1 MDKNIDYKKD
11 LALKLKE
18 LKKIEGFPIGTD
30 EDILALSQPPYYTAC
45 PNPYIKDFIEEYGQ
59 PYNEEKDDYHRVSY
73 EGDIAV
79 GKNSSIYN
87 SHAYHTKVPPEA
99 ITNLINHFTSDND
112 IVLDG
117 YSGSGMTGVASTLN
131 KRNAILS
138 DLSPIATQISYNYN
152 TKVDKLQIRN
162 DFNKIILELKE
173 EFGYFFES
181 YFNGKKG
188 EIINIVWSDVNRC
201 KFCNNEFLHSDGEK
215 HDKYFCPNCN
225 AELKISDYD
234 RVFITQYDDIL
245 NHEIEIAKQEP
256 IKINLRLNKKRVEKN
271 VEEFDYKLIQKI
283 NNLRIPFQIPIYELP
298 SGYNTKQPISSHKFT
313 HFHHFYWRRNL
324 ILIAG
329 FFEKA
334 KKYKTKNFLFY
345 IMTSAVNNL
354 SKRYRYRTTG
364 GGGPSG
370 NLYIPS
376 LSRELNFF
384 LSVEDKYKSIYYN
397 NPLGHCIVSTQS
409 CSNLKNIE
417 NNTIDYI
424 FTDPPFG
431 ANIMYNELNF
441 MIEVWLKCFTNSTF
455 DAIIN
460 SEQLKPI
467 EFYEKELTSAFVE
480 YYRVLKPKRWI
491 NIEFN
496 NSKSIIWN
504 ILRKA
509 INKSGFIISQVSVL
523 DKKQGSFK
531 QVTSPGSVSKDLLV
545 SAFKPTTDYIGSNS
559 KVITKEVIIS
569 FVKDVLNHIKPSII
583 SERTFQML
591 YSKYISLCMTNNYS
605 IDLDASGFSNLL
617 FENLIERDGL
627 WFTQN
632 QIDSYIEFKKKMK
645 LDEIH
650 EIKSGSSLLFVN
662 DEKSALVWLYNFLAN
677 PQTYSDILI
686 AFNQLPIIQDDAIPE
701 LKEIL
706 EQNFIFDLG
715 KYRRPQG
722 LSELNII
729 AERRQ
734 KNLKREFETL
744 LVQAQTQKSKIKLVR
759 KEAIAYGFELC
770 YKEKRFADIVSIAQ
784 KLENNILENNGELND
799 FVEAAE
805 IMIEG
810 IS

>member
-1 MDKNIDYKKD
+1 MDKKIDYKKD
-11 LALKLKE
+11 LASKLEE

-59 PYNEEKDDYHRVSY
+59 PYNVEKDDYHRVSY

-131 KRNAILS
+131 KRNVILS

-215 HDKYFCPNCN
+215 QDKYFCPNCN

-397 NPLGHCIVSTQS
+397 NPIGNCIVSTQS

-417 NNTIDYI
+417 SNTIDYI

-531 QVTSPGSVSKDLLV
+531 QVTSPGSVSKDLLI

-632 QIDSYIEFKKKMK
+632 QIGSYIEFKKKMK

-662 DEKSALVWLYNFLAN
+662 DEKSALVWLYNFLVN

-722 LSELNII
+722 LTELNII

-770 YKEKRFADIVSIAQ
+770 YKEKRFADILSIAQ
-784 KLENNILENNGELND
+784 KLENNILENNGELKD

>member
-1 MDKNIDYKKD
+1 MDKKIDYKKD
-11 LALKLKE
+11 LASKLEE

-59 PYNEEKDDYHRVSY
+59 PYNVEKDDYHRVSY

-131 KRNAILS
+131 KRNVILS

-215 HDKYFCPNCN
+215 QDKYFCPNCN

-397 NPLGHCIVSTQS
+397 NPIGNCIVSTQS

-417 NNTIDYI
+417 SNTIDYI

-531 QVTSPGSVSKDLLV
+531 QVTSPGSVSKDLLI

-662 DEKSALVWLYNFLAN
+662 DEKSALVWLYNFLVN

-722 LSELNII
+722 LTELNII

-770 YKEKRFADIVSIAQ
+770 YKEKRFADILSIAQ
-784 KLENNILENNGELND
+784 KLENNILENNGELKD

>member
-11 LALKLKE
+11 LAEKLEE

-30 EDILALSQPPYYTAC
+30 EDILALSKPPYYTAC
-45 PNPYIKDFIEEYGQ
+45 PNPYIKDFIEEHGK
-59 PYNEEKDDYHRVSY
+59 PYNEETDDYHRVSY
-73 EGDIAV
+73 EGDIEV

-99 ITNLINHFTSDND
+99 ITNLINYFTSEND

-117 YSGSGMTGVASTLN
+117 FCGSGMTGVASTLN
-131 KRNAILS
+131 KRNVVIS
-138 DLSPIATQISYNYN
+138 DLSPIATQISYNYIAE
-152 TKVDKLQIRN
+152 TDKLQVRN
-162 DFNKIILELKE
+162 DFNKILLELKE
-173 EFGYFFES
+173 EFGYFFET
-181 YFNGKKG
+181 YYNGKKG
-188 EIINIVWSDVNRC
+188 EIINIVWSDVNIC
-201 KFCNNEFLHSDGEK
+201 KFCNNEFLHSEAEK
-215 HDKYFCPNCN
+215 KDNYCCPNCN
-225 AELKISDYD
+225 AELKTSDYQ
-234 RVFITQYDDIL
+234 RVFIKKYDDIL
-245 NHEIEIAKQEP
+245 NEEIEIAKQAP
-256 IKINLRLNKKRVEKN
+256 IKINLRLNKKRIEKN
-271 VEEFDYKLIQKI
+271 VEEFDIKLINKI
-283 NNLRIPFQIPIYELP
+283 DELSIPYKIPIYKLP
-298 SGYNTKQPISSHKFT
+298 RGFNTKQPISSHKFT

-334 KKYKTKNFLFY
+334 KKYETKNFLFY
-345 IMTSAVNNL
+345 IMTSAINNL
-354 SKRYRYRTTG
+354 SKRYRFRTTG

-384 LSVEDKYKSIYYN
+384 FSIKDKFKSIYYN
-397 NPLGHCIVSTQS
+397 NPTGNYIVSTQS
-409 CSNLKNIE
+409 CSDLKNIE
-417 NNTIDYI
+417 DNSIDYI

-441 MIEVWLKCFTNSTF
+441 MIEVWLKCFTNSNY

-460 SEQLKPI
+460 NEQSKPI
-467 EFYEKELTSAFVE
+467 DFYEKKLTTSFEE

-504 ILRKA
+504 ILRKS

-531 QVTSPGSVSKDLLV
+531 QVTSPGSVSKDLLI
-545 SAFKPTTDYIGSNS
+545 SAFKPTVNYSDRNS
-559 KVITKEVIIS
+559 KVITKEVVNS
-569 FVKDVLNHIKPSII
+569 FINDLLNHIKPTII

-605 IDLDASGFSNLL
+605 IDFDASAFSKFLFSN
-617 FENLIERDGL
+617 FTEKDGL

-632 QIDSYIEFKKKMK
+632 QVDVYLEFKKKMK
-645 LDEIH
+645 LEGIED
-650 EIKSGSSLLFVN
+650 IKTGSSLLFVN
-662 DEKSALVWLYNFLAN
+662 DEKSALVWLYNFLSNA
-677 PQTYSDILI
+677 QSYSEISI
-686 AFNQLPIIQDDAIPE
+686 AFNQLPSIEDDEVPE

-706 EQNFIFDLG
+706 EQNFITEGG
-715 KYRRPQG
+715 KYRRPHG
-722 LSELNII
+722 EAEHNSI
-729 AERRQ
+729 AEKRQ
-734 KNLKREFETL
+734 KSLSREFETL
-744 LVQAQTQKSKIKLVR
+744 LVEAQTQKGKIKLVR
-759 KEAIAYGFELC
+759 KEALAYGFELC
-770 YKEKRFADIVSIAQ
+770 YKEKRFADILIIAK
-784 KLENNILENNGELND
+784 KLDKKILENSGELND

>member
-11 LALKLKE
+11 LASKLEE

-30 EDILALSQPPYYTAC
+30 EDILALSHPPYYTAC

-131 KRNAILS
+131 KRNVILS

-215 HDKYFCPNCN
+215 QDKYFCPNCN

-397 NPLGHCIVSTQS
+397 NPLGNCIVSTQS

-417 NNTIDYI
+417 SNTIDYI

-531 QVTSPGSVSKDLLV
+531 QVTSPGSVSKDLLI

-662 DEKSALVWLYNFLAN
+662 DEKSALVWLYNFLVN
-677 PQTYSDILI
+677 PQIYSDILI

-722 LSELNII
+722 LTELNII

-744 LVQAQTQKSKIKLVR
+744 LVQAQTQKSKIKFVR

-770 YKEKRFADIVSIAQ
+770 YKEKRFADILSIAQ
-784 KLENNILENNGELND
+784 KLENNILENNGELKD

>member
-1 MDKNIDYKKD
+1 MDYKKD
-11 LALKLKE
+11 LASKLGE

-30 EDILALSQPPYYTAC
+30 EDILALSEPPYYTAC
-45 PNPYIKDFIEEYGQ
+45 PNPYIKDFIDVHGK
-59 PYNEEKDDYHRVSY
+59 PYNEKTDDYHKVSY

-99 ITNLINHFTSDND
+99 ITNLINYFTSEND
-112 IVLDG
+112 IILDG
-117 YSGSGMTGVASTLN
+117 YCGSGMTGVAATLN
-131 KRNAILS
+131 KRNTILS

-152 TKVDKLQIRN
+152 TEVNKLQIRK
-162 DFNKIILELKE
+162 DFNSILLELKQ
-173 EFGYFFES
+173 EFGYFFET
-181 YFNGKKG
+181 YFNNKKG
-188 EIINIVWSDVNRC
+188 EIINIVWSDVNHC
-201 KFCNNEFLHSDGEK
+201 KFCNSEFLHVDGERK
-215 HDKYFCPNCN
+215 EKYTCPNCS
-225 AELKISDYD
+225 AELKSSDYN
-234 RVFITQYDDIL
+234 RVYITQYDDIL
-245 NHEIEIAKQEP
+245 NENIEIAKQEP
-256 IKINLRLNKKRVEKN
+256 VKINLRLNKKRIEKD

-283 NNLRIPFQIPIYELP
+283 SNLSIPYKIPIYKLP
-298 SGYNTKQPISSHKFT
+298 TGYNTKQPISSHRFT

-329 FFEKA
+329 YFEKA
-334 KKYKTKNFLFY
+334 KKYETKNFLFN
-345 IMTSAVNNL
+345 IMTSAINNL

-384 LSVEDKYKSIYYN
+384 HSVEVKFKSIYYN
-397 NPLGHCIVSTQS
+397 KPTGNSIVSTQS
-409 CSNLKNIE
+409 CSNLSNIG
-417 NNTIDYI
+417 NDSIDYI

-441 MIEVWLKCFTNSTF
+441 MIEVWLKCFTNSSY

-460 SEQLKPI
+460 NEQLKPI
-467 EFYEKELTSAFVE
+467 EYYEKELTAAFTE
-480 YYRVLKPKRWI
+480 YFRVLKPKRWI

-496 NSKSIIWN
+496 NSKSVIWN
-504 ILRKA
+504 ILRKS

-531 QVTSPGSVSKDLLV
+531 QVTSPGSVSKDLLI
-545 SAFKPTTDYIGSNS
+545 SAFKPTVNYSGKNS
-559 KVITKEVIIS
+559 KVITKDVIIA
-569 FVKDVLNHIKPSII
+569 FVNDVLNHIKPSII

-605 IDLDASGFSNLL
+605 IDFDAKAFSNIL
-617 FENLIERDGL
+617 FSTFIEKDGL

-632 QIDSYIEFKKKMK
+632 QIESYLEFKKKMK
-645 LDEIH
+645 LDEIDD
-650 EIKSGSSLLFVN
+650 IKSGSSLPFVN
-662 DEKSALVWLYNFLAN
+662 DEKSALVWLYNFLSE
-677 PQTYSDILI
+677 PKSYSDILI
-686 AFNQLPIIQDDAIPE
+686 AFNQLPSIQEDVVPE

-706 EQNFIFDLG
+706 EQNFVIDNG

-722 LSELNII
+722 EAEHNTI

-734 KNLKREFETL
+734 KNLRREFETL
-744 LVQAQTQKSKIKLVR
+744 LVQAQTQKGKIKLVR
-759 KEAIAYGFELC
+759 KEALAYGFELC
-770 YKEKRFADIVSIAQ
+770 YKEKRFADILSIAK
-784 KLENNILENNGELND
+784 KLDKSILENSGELND

-810 IS
+810 IQ

>member
-1 MDKNIDYKKD
+1 MDKKIDYKKD
-11 LALKLKE
+11 LASKLEE

-59 PYNEEKDDYHRVSY
+59 HYNEEKDDYHRVSY

-131 KRNAILS
+131 KRNVILS

-215 HDKYFCPNCN
+215 QDKYFCPNCN

-397 NPLGHCIVSTQS
+397 NPLGNCIVSTQS

-417 NNTIDYI
+417 SNTIDYI

-531 QVTSPGSVSKDLLV
+531 QVTSPGSVSKDLLI

-662 DEKSALVWLYNFLAN
+662 DEKSSLVWLYNFLVN

-722 LSELNII
+722 LTELNII

-770 YKEKRFADIVSIAQ
+770 YKEKRFADILSIAQ
-784 KLENNILENNGELND
+784 KLENNILENNGELKD